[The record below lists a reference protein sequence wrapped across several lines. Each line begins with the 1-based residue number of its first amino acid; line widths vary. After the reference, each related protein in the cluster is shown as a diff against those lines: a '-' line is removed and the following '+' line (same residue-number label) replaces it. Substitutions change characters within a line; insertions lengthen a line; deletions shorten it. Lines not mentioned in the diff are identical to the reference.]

1 MRVRGPKSIIKENSF
16 GELTAKKW
24 LDSVEKQKR
33 RSSLK
38 ERDRQRDRRSQL
50 LHWRSQDFVLRG
62 PENRGAAEFETPKA
76 SSGEENGEGVSP
88 SPAD

>member
-24 LDSVEKQKR
+24 LDSVQKQKR

-38 ERDRQRDRRSQL
+38 ECDRQTDRQRDRQTESIVNNND
-50 LHWRSQDFVLRG
+50 S
-62 PENRGAAEFETPKA
+62 
-76 SSGEENGEGVSP
+76 
-88 SPAD
+88 

>member
-1 MRVRGPKSIIKENSF
+1 VPH

-24 LDSVEKQKR
+24 LDAIEKQKR

-62 PENRGAAEFETPKA
+62 PENRGAVGAEFEMPKA
-76 SSGEENGEGVSP
+76 SSEERNGEGVSP